1 MMKINYNEYIDKVS
15 ACWTGKNIGGT
26 MGVPYEGTR
35 EYLDVKGFK
44 TDKNVSYPNDD
55 LDLQLVWL
63 HAMETLPPTSVNCR
77 TLGEMWISYVPPH
90 WNEYGIAKNNMKR
103 GIFPP
108 LAADHDN
115 TWVNSNGAWI
125 RTEIWAT
132 LFPGAPEL
140 ACKYAIEDARVDHG
154 AGEGTYA
161 AAYVAALE
169 SIAFVEQDLRRAIE
183 QAVEF
188 IPAESRMAKSIRHTL
203 ECFDNGMSARAARD
217 SIQQLNADIGNG
229 WFEAPS
235 NVCYVIL
242 GILWGGGDFKK
253 SMIAALNC
261 GDDTDCTGAT
271 LGSILGIHGGR
282 AALPEDWCEHIGDS
296 IITCSIAS
304 GVFNNFVY
312 RIPST
317 TAQLTERVVALA
329 PRILT
334 SLNAGVE
341 FTDGETDIAGNEI
354 ATVAEKVKGA
364 LSALTPNSYEIEAGA
379 LAATVT
385 VDSDPTITPLAEK
398 KISIKI
404 ENRYKIAYGNIPYV
418 LKLRW
423 LLPEGFTVSG
433 SPASLFL
440 HASDAHYRSEVT
452 IDVTATAPECISA
465 ENRLVLEVV
474 ADGHFTPMYIPILLV
489 G

>member
-1 MMKINYNEYIDKVS
+1 VKINYEEYVDKVS

-77 TLGEMWISYVPPH
+77 TLGEMWISYITPH
-90 WNEYGIAKNNMKR
+90 WNEYGISKNNMKR
-103 GIFPP
+103 GMIPP

-154 AGEGTYA
+154 SGEGTYS

-169 SIAFVEQDLRRAIE
+169 SIAFVEKDLRRAIE
-183 QAVEF
+183 LALEF
-188 IPAESRMAKSIRHTL
+188 IPAESRMAKSVLHTL
-203 ECFDNGMSARAARD
+203 ECYDKGLTPREARD

-242 GILWGGGDFKK
+242 GLLWGEGDFKK
-253 SMIAALNC
+253 SMIATLNC

-282 AALPEDWCEHIGDS
+282 AALPEDWCEHIGDG
-296 IITCSIAS
+296 IVTCSIAN
-304 GVFNNFVY
+304 GVFNNYVH

-317 TAQLTERVVALA
+317 TKKLTERVVELA
-329 PRILT
+329 PRLMK
-334 SLNAGVE
+334 SLNTGID
-341 FTDGETDIAGNEI
+341 FTDEATEIPGDEI
-354 ATVAEKVKGA
+354 ATAAAKVKGR
-364 LSALTPNSYEIEAGA
+364 LSALLPNSYEVEAGA
-379 LAATVT
+379 LCATVS
-385 VDSDPTITPLAEK
+385 VDDSSDILPLGEK
-398 KISIKI
+398 KVSIKI
-404 ENRYKIAYGNIPYV
+404 ENKHRIAYGNIPYV

-423 LLPEGFTVSG
+423 FVPKGFCVFG

-440 HASDAHYRSEVT
+440 HASDAHYKPEVSIEVT
-452 IDVTATAPECISA
+452 VKAPEQVAA
-465 ENRLVLEVV
+465 ENRLVLEVMPE
-474 ADGHFTPMYIPILLV
+474 GHFTPLYIPILLI